1 MSIELTVQ
9 GTDEL
14 KAALAKLGD
23 GAQQKL
29 GAALYQEAE
38 AIMATAKE
46 YYVPVDHGVLRNS
59 GFVKQPQID
68 GENISVTLGFGGVA
82 KAYAIAIHE
91 HPSGS
96 SPRSWRIAEA
106 AGRPVNFS
114 PSGAGPKYLERPLLE
129 AAKNLVAHLGDRVR
143 AMLRNG

>member
-1 MSIELTVQ
+1 MSIELTVT

-14 KAALAKLGD
+14 KAALAKLGENTQPKM
-23 GAQQKL
+23 A
-29 GAALYQEAE
+29 AALYQEAE

-46 YYVPVDHGVLRNS
+46 RYVPVDHGVLRNS
-59 GFVKQPQID
+59 GFVQQPKID
-68 GENISVTLGFGGVA
+68 GDDISVTLGFGGVA

-96 SPRSWRIAEA
+96 SPPSWMKAES
-106 AGRPVNFS
+106 AGRPVKFS

-143 AMLRNG
+143 AMLR

>member
-1 MSIELTVQ
+1 MSITLTVT
-9 GTDEL
+9 GTDAL
-14 KAALAKLGD
+14 KAALANLGEK
-23 GAQQKL
+23 AKPQVA
-29 GAALYQEAE
+29 AALYQEAE
-38 AIMATAKE
+38 EIMRVAKE
-46 YYVPVDHGVLRNS
+46 RYVPVDHGVLRNS
-59 GFVKQPQID
+59 GFVQQPTID
-68 GENISVTLGFGGVA
+68 GDDISVTLGFGGVA

-129 AAKNLVAHLGDRVR
+129 AAKNLVAHLGDRLR
-143 AMLRNG
+143 AMFR